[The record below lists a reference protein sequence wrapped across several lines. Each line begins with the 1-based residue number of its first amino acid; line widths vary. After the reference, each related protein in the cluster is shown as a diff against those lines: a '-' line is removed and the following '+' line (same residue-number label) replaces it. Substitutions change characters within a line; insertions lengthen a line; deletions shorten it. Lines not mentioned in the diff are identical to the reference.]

1 MAFARKLGG
10 LLQLRERLM
19 PDEFAKGEPLESV
32 LDRYLMVVESTAE
45 PDTITSILLVD
56 GNVMRDGASPKLPR
70 AYRAAIDGLPMG
82 PAAGSCGTAAF
93 RGQPVYVSDI
103 ANDPLWEQYRDLA
116 EQHGLRAGWSTPIR
130 NSEGKLIGTFA
141 VYHQRPRSPTK
152 EELES
157 IATITDHVARAI
169 MFSRGS
175 DYEQESGD
183 AAQPKRE
190 RPALRLV
197 ADSGKLIP

>member
-116 EQHGLRAGWSTPIR
+116 EQHGLRACWSTPIR

-169 MFSRGS
+169 MFYRGS

-183 AAQPKRE
+183 AAQPKR
-190 RPALRLV
+190 
-197 ADSGKLIP
+197 

>member
-116 EQHGLRAGWSTPIR
+116 EQFGLRACWSTPIR
-130 NSEGKLIGTFA
+130 NSDGKLIGTFA

-152 EELES
+152 EELDS
-157 IATITDHVARAI
+157 IRTITDHVARAI
-169 MFSRGS
+169 MFYRGA
-175 DYEQESGD
+175 DFEQQAGD
-183 AAQPKRE
+183 ASQPK

-197 ADSGKLIP
+197 ADSGKLVP